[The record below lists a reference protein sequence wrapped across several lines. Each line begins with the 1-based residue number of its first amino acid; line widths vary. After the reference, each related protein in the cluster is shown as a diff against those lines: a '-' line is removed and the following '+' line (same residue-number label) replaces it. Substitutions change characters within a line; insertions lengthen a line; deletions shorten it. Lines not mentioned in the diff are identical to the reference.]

1 MTPDDVDINPNFE
14 KNTPFRVPSGYFDQL
29 ADSITMRCT
38 EMPATTKQTSWRT
51 ALRGQLGLAA
61 GFAVLALLASMAYF
75 YMQQITPTQQSQP
88 HKMERVN
95 IVSRHISPEQYWERQ
110 QQRLQQQRTIDSL
123 KDFTHGKRLRY
134 NTQQSDFSSISEEK
148 WDAPATL
155 PQK

>member
-38 EMPATTKQTSWRT
+38 EMPTVMKQPSWRT

-75 YMQQITPTQQSQP
+75 YMQQNDVVYVEPNQIRIDNSKYNQNNAYKLTVIST
-88 HKMERVN
+88 
-95 IVSRHISPEQYWERQ
+95 IVSAASVIA
-110 QQRLQQQRTIDSL
+110 SL
-123 KDFTHGKRLRY
+123 VIALALK
-134 NTQQSDFSSISEEK
+134 
-148 WDAPATL
+148 
-155 PQK
+155 